1 MAIYIDTLGSK
12 VNKSNRASNL
22 IPTREIFVSKPSID
36 SYARKS
42 SAFSR
47 KNSILKNNN
56 SRFKRSSNAN
66 KKRINFDDF
75 PQTETIELPRK
86 KSLELDGVNL
96 PENIY
101 TPSHE
106 PSKQNT
112 DDFLVNDPMN
122 DVPSEI
128 YNKDR
133 ALSDH
138 NNSNFRKVYP
148 EEKLVTFID
157 TKKTF
162 EYHHKE
168 VEKIQ
173 WWNHMKDSSFFI
185 FHKDSSFRVS
195 ISNIISSDVWETTI
209 TFLIIVNSVI
219 LAIDDP
225 LDDPQSS
232 KSIILYYLD
241 LVCTSCFVL
250 EMMFKIISMGFL
262 FNSTENSN
270 AYFRNT
276 SNILD
281 FFIVVISISAIVSQ
295 SENFRAI
302 KSLRAFRAF
311 RSIRFIS
318 KSDSLKIIVNATLRT
333 LASLN
338 SLFLIIV
345 LLNFAI
351 SINTMNLWKGN
362 FYYCS
367 LNETSTI
374 TLDKIVDKFD
384 CIQNDGLW
392 INKRKNY
399 DSFFNATLSLFMMVL
414 NDGWLDLMYDS
425 IDSNGIDKQ
434 PIKDNNPYYILLYF
448 CLVVLCNFIVMNLF
462 VSVVVDNFMAIK
474 DELGGFFLLTKDQ
487 RQWVEMQRYMQK
499 RTLKIRIVEP
509 ENRFKAFC
517 FKIIHKK
524 EFEIMVQLFVL
535 FNLIIL
541 SCRYDGNSDIFE
553 YFVIIINY
561 FVLILFNIEF
571 ILKLY
576 GLGIN
581 YFQYQ
586 WNR

>member
-1 MAIYIDTLGSK
+1 MGSK
-12 VNKSNRASNL
+12 AIKSIRSNMVAPTIERFANKA
-22 IPTREIFVSKPSID
+22 SID
-36 SYARKS
+36 SYERK
-42 SAFSR
+42 AIQR
-47 KNSILKNNN
+47 KNSILKNPT
-56 SRFKRSSNAN
+56 SRFKPSSNAN
-66 KKRINFDDF
+66 KKRINFYDF
-75 PQTETIELPRK
+75 PQTETMAFPTKR
-86 KSLELDGVNL
+86 SLEIEELNIPANL
-96 PENIY
+96 HSSS
-101 TPSHE
+101 SHE
-106 PSKQNT
+106 PYQNT
-112 DDFLVNDPMN
+112 DDILLNDPKN
-122 DVPSEI
+122 DVHTEI
-128 YNKDR
+128 YNKNR
-133 ALSDH
+133 CISDH
-138 NNSNFRKVYP
+138 NNNHFKKVYP
-148 EEKLVTFID
+148 EEKLVSLID
-157 TKKTF
+157 TKKRF
-162 EYHHKE
+162 ECNHKE
-168 VEKIQ
+168 VKQ
-173 WWNHMKDSSFFI
+173 MQCWNHMKDSSFFI
-185 FHKDSSFRVS
+185 FHKDSSFRVF
-195 ISNIISSDVWETTI
+195 ISKIISSAIWETTI

-232 KSIILYYLD
+232 RSMILYYLD
-241 LVCTSCFVL
+241 LVCTSCFII

-262 FNSTENSN
+262 FNSVDNTI
-270 AYFRNT
+270 AYFRNI

-281 FFIVVISISAIVSQ
+281 FCIVVISISAIVSQ
-295 SENFRAI
+295 SENFKAV
-302 KSLRAFRAF
+302 KSLRALRAF

-351 SINTMNLWKGN
+351 SINTMNLWKGT
-362 FYYCS
+362 FYYCR
-367 LNETSTI
+367 LNKTSTI
-374 TLDKIVDKFD
+374 TLDKIFDKFD
-384 CIQNDGLW
+384 CIENDGLW

-399 DSFFNATLSLFMMVL
+399 DSFFNATLSLFMLIL

-425 IDSNGIDKQ
+425 VDSNGIEKQ

-499 RTLKIRIVEP
+499 RKLKIRIIQP
-509 ENRFKAFC
+509 ENKYKAFC

-535 FNLIIL
+535 FNLIIM
-541 SCRYDGNSDIFE
+541 SCRYYGNSENFE
-553 YFVIIINY
+553 YFVMSINY
-561 FVLILFNIEF
+561 FVLGLFNVEF
-571 ILKLY
+571 ILKFS